1 MKFGT
6 FFFFQW
12 PPGHSQETVIRNEM
26 EQMVWSEAL
35 GFDHIWITEHHF
47 IDYGLSVDPPL
58 IAAAAAACTSTIRIG
73 LAAAILPFH
82 NPIRLAEQ
90 LALTDI
96 ISNGRLDVGIGRGN
110 RPAEFA
116 GYGIPQI
123 ESRERFAEIEEIL
136 VKAWT
141 EERFSYQG
149 KHYNI
154 PEVRVIPKP
163 QQKPTPPMYMVCVA
177 PASIQAAASKG
188 YGMLNSVLFG
198 SPDSLADNRDVYVEA
213 LKANGNTDQQVA
225 GLLARWGVSR
235 HIYVAPTD
243 AQALEEAKDAEMW
256 YQSALRSFMV
266 PDNIDDAHPVLQ
278 PGFRAVQERLNQIT
292 WENLVEETL
301 IFGSPD
307 TVCRHIEKMRDMG
320 VGETMCWMN
329 FGGLPQDKVRRSME
343 LFSKEVM
350 PHFR

>member
-12 PPGHSQETVIRNEM
+12 PPGHTQEEVIQNEL

-47 IDYGLSVDPPL
+47 IDYGLSVDPPM
-58 IAAAAAACTSTIRIG
+58 IAAAAAAMTSTIRIG

-90 LALTDI
+90 LALADI

-116 GYGIPQI
+116 GFSIPQI
-123 ESRERFAEIEEIL
+123 ESRERFAEIEQIL
-136 VKAWT
+136 LLAWT
-141 EERFSYQG
+141 EERFSFQG
-149 KHYNI
+149 KHYTI
-154 PEVRVIPKP
+154 PEIRLIPKP
-163 QQKPTPPMYMVCVA
+163 QQKPHPPMYMVSVS
-177 PASIQAAASKG
+177 PASIAETARKG

-198 SPDSLADNRDVYVEA
+198 TPDGLVDNREVYVKE
-213 LKANGNTDQQVA
+213 LKASGHSEEQVA

-235 HIYVAPTD
+235 HIYVADTD

-256 YQSALRSFMV
+256 YQQSLRKFLIPEDIGATH
-266 PDNIDDAHPVLQ
+266 PDLQ
-278 PGFRAVQERLNQIT
+278 PAFRAMDERLSQIT
-292 WENLVEETL
+292 WENLVADTL
-301 IFGSPD
+301 IFGSPE
-307 TVCRHIEKMRDMG
+307 TVCRHIEIMRDMG

-329 FGGLPQDKVRRSME
+329 FGGLPQDKIRHSME
-343 LFSKEVM
+343 LFSREVM
-350 PHFR
+350 PNFR